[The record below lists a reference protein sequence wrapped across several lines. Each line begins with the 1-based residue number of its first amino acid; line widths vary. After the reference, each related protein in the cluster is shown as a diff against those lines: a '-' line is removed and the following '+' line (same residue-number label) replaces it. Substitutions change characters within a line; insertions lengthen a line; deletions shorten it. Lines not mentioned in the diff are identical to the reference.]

1 MAITFPLADVQR
13 GGLLAAT
20 DPGTH
25 MPSFLRRP
33 TEAWHVDEGR
43 YVSGDVAHS
52 FVYATRLAFAN
63 HLPLHIRPDDVWFCI
78 AQGFAAHVRE
88 NAEALR
94 SRLVSF
100 EGKERLEV
108 WGTEIHLGRPSP
120 WPEAFEGFSAALGG
134 QVGKLRDLVCA
145 DFSTT
150 GPVERVAYVTALMD
164 TFQSY
169 FTYQLGTLCGIPEII
184 LDGTPDDW
192 RALLTRA
199 RHLSEYDLEWW
210 TDALVPVLERIVA
223 TAEGRVDR
231 EFWSSIYRRRS
242 TSGIRGVT
250 GWILT
255 LFPYVEY
262 VGVKRNP
269 FLDCWE
275 EGVHGEWPRTDQVR
289 LDLSCFPMSQSSAP
303 VAFKDLT
310 TGEVAD
316 LCLVGGMY
324 GVHQDEATLALRP
337 AWGWGVVHDEP
348 PTEARSRSRDS

>member
-1 MAITFPLADVQR
+1 M
-13 GGLLAAT
+13 
-20 DPGTH
+20 
-25 MPSFLRRP
+25 
-33 TEAWHVDEGR
+33 
-43 YVSGDVAHS
+43 
-52 FVYATRLAFAN
+52 
-63 HLPLHIRPDDVWFCI
+63 
-78 AQGFAAHVRE
+78 
-88 NAEALR
+88 
-94 SRLVSF
+94 
-100 EGKERLEV
+100 

-120 WPEAFEGFSAALGG
+120 WSEAFEGFSAALGDR
-134 QVGKLRDLVCA
+134 VGKLRDLVCA

-150 GPVERVAYVTALMD
+150 GPVERVAYATTLMD

-169 FTYQLGTLCGIPEII
+169 FTYQLGTLCGIPEI
-184 LDGTPDDW
+184 
-192 RALLTRA
+192 
-199 RHLSEYDLEWW
+199 
-210 TDALVPVLERIVA
+210 ALVPVLERIVA
-223 TAEGRVDR
+223 TAEGQVDR

-242 TSGIRGVT
+242 TSGIRGVS

-275 EGVHGEWPRTDQVR
+275 EGVHDDWPRTDQVR

-316 LCLVGGMY
+316 LCFVGGMY

-337 AWGWGVVHDEP
+337 AWGWGGARRA
-348 PTEARSRSRDS
+348 PTEASAHSRDF